1 MSQNNSALKIIFDQY
16 NMDLTVVDLPH
27 HSSLRL
33 DTEKDGIEDQS
44 SEIKDT
50 LLGTIIN
57 PNSSTDEKTQKPKI
71 SFKLSFK
78 SLKDVGST
86 AIGSVK
92 SLYSRLLIPL
102 NSSLKH
108 YLDVIME
115 LVLAYNVITT
125 LYFLA
130 YAMPGDAMRVID
142 FICWLFF
149 IFEIVFTFFT
159 ETEND
164 KGVITREFL
173 KIAIMY
179 IKSWFFLD
187 VFAII
192 PLSAGGMPRVE
203 YYFRMVRLLKL
214 PGVLDITDGT
224 GLSYLLT
231 YFKIGKKEKNGKITY
246 SIKIRIIASF
256 IQIFL
261 TLIFFVYFFGCLWFW
276 FQKTVANYKYSS
288 GGYYSDEDEFQD
300 AYELTGLSSEHVA
313 LRSSYFMLT
322 TMATIGYGDFLP
334 RNIYEMAFMSC
345 VMLFGVALFAVIM
358 GNFNSAI
365 AYYTDASA
373 SADPSGS
380 LISWLDSIEKTK
392 GKMPIFLRKQVIDFY
407 DYYFSKDRLKS
418 LSKNYWDSDNVDDL
432 ASISQEYVSDLPDKN
447 YYEILD
453 CLFSDFI
460 YTFQAYLTD
469 EKFKYEI
476 IPYLQPRKFEADQ
489 YILNDPDDFDE
500 ITFIYTGN
508 FTMGFKFYDN
518 GYNRYF
524 PLLYFE
530 AARTVIGD
538 FSAVTGQPSKFYAHT
553 ETVLHTYVINAEVFV
568 KMLNERYKNVWKNI
582 MEIAV
587 GREYNLRRLMNE
599 HLRMTGQQRS
609 KNNDGNGEIK
619 STFGNPGKTAEV
631 YNEELVDE
639 NFKKIVNF
647 HSDLHHKST
656 AILRNLNG
664 IDMIRMN
671 SILEFNNSINNKK

>member
-1 MSQNNSALKIIFDQY
+1 
-16 NMDLTVVDLPH
+16 MDITVLDMPH
-27 HSSLRL
+27 QSSLRF
-33 DTEKDGIEDQS
+33 DSDKDEIEDS
-44 SEIKDT
+44 SNEIKDT

-57 PNSSTDEKTQKPKI
+57 SNSTKNEKAQTPKI

-78 SLKDVGST
+78 SLKDVGSS

-92 SLYSRLLIPL
+92 SIYSKLVIPL

-130 YAMPGDAMRVID
+130 YAMPGDAMTVID
-142 FICWLFF
+142 FICWLIF
-149 IFEIVFTFFT
+149 IFIIVFTFFT
-159 ETEND
+159 EVETD
-164 KGVITREFL
+164 KGVLTREFL
-173 KIAIMY
+173 KIAILY
-179 IKSWFFLD
+179 VRSWFFLD

-192 PLSAGGMPRVE
+192 PLSAGGLPRIE

-231 YFKIGKKEKNGKITY
+231 YFKIGKKEKNGKISY

-276 FQKTVANYKYSS
+276 FQKTVANHKYSS
-288 GGYYSDEDEFQD
+288 GEPANDEGEFQD
-300 AYELTGLSSEHVA
+300 FYILTGLSSEHVA

-334 RNIYEMAFMSC
+334 KNIYEMAFMSC

-392 GKMPIFLRKQVIDFY
+392 GKIPIQLRKRVIEFY

-418 LSKNYWDSDNVDDL
+418 LSKNHWDFDSVDDL
-432 ASISQEYVSDLPDKN
+432 VSISQEYVNDLSEKN
-447 YYEILD
+447 YYDILD
-453 CLFSDFI
+453 CLFSDFL
-460 YTFQAYLTD
+460 YTFQSYLAQ
-469 EKFKYEI
+469 EKFRYEI

-489 YILNDPDDFDE
+489 YILNDPEDFDE
-500 ITFIYTGN
+500 VTFVYSGN
-508 FTMGFKFYDN
+508 FTLGFKSDEN
-518 GYNRYF
+518 GYSRYF
-524 PLLYFE
+524 PLLFFE

-553 ETVLHTYVINAEVFV
+553 ETVLHTYVINAEVFA
-568 KMLNERYKNVWKNI
+568 KMLSERYKNVWKNI

-599 HLRMTGQQRS
+599 HLRLTAQQKPKTNHYS
-609 KNNDGNGEIK
+609 GDFKYT
-619 STFGNPGKTAEV
+619 SGNPGNTGEV

-639 NFKKIVNF
+639 NLKKIVNF

-664 IDMIRMN
+664 IDLIRMN